1 MGTVSLTYVL
11 LLLPLTGFILG
22 LIVGSFVNVVI
33 CRLPRSQSV
42 VKGRS
47 KCPDC
52 GKRLAW
58 YDLIPI
64 VSFLVLKRRCRNC
77 KVPISWTYPLIELYS
92 GLVFLVSYQ
101 LFSPDGLVNWLFIVF
116 VLELFLIL
124 GLIDLR
130 HLILPD
136 SLLIVLLG
144 GSLSVLA
151 ISKLFDIYL
160 GWPMSVAS
168 SFIGAAIL
176 FSVLFVMWLLSKGQW
191 LGFGDVKLAGII
203 GLIFG
208 FWGGLAILYAAVV
221 LGALLGLVLL
231 LTHRANLKTKL
242 PLGTFI
248 CLSATFYILGG
259 NVVLSRLDS
268 IFYTIPSILK

>member
-1 MGTVSLTYVL
+1 MAITDTTYIT

-33 CRLPRSQSV
+33 YRIPRGWSV
-42 VKGRS
+42 IGGRS

-58 YDLIPI
+58 FDLIPI
-64 VSFLVLKRRCRNC
+64 ASFIILKKRCRDC
-77 KVPISWTYPLIELYS
+77 KVPISWTYPLAELYS
-92 GLVFLVSYQ
+92 GFVFLASYQ
-101 LFSPDGLVNWLFIVF
+101 LFSPGGAVNWLFAVF
-116 VLELFLIL
+116 ILELFLIL

-130 HLILPD
+130 RLILPD

-144 GSLSVLA
+144 GSLIALA
-151 ISKLFDIYL
+151 FSKLFDVRI
-160 GWPMSVAS
+160 GWGVSVS
-168 SFIGAAIL
+168 GSFIGAASL
-176 FSVLFVMWLLSKGQW
+176 FAAFFVIWSLSKGQW

-208 FWGGLAILYAAVV
+208 FWGGLAILYVAII
-221 LGALLGLVLL
+221 LGALLGLFLL
-231 LTHRANLKTKL
+231 LARRANLKTKL
-242 PLGTFI
+242 PLGTLI
-248 CLSATFYILGG
+248 CASATFYLLGG
-259 NVVLSRLDS
+259 NVLLGRVGS